1 MNSASA
7 TPVSRPIKQKF
18 RVEVIINVHGES
30 NINNR
35 LYETS

>member
-7 TPVSRPIKQKF
+7 IPARRPIKQKF
-18 RVEVIINVHGES
+18 RVEVIINALGES

-35 LYETS
+35 FL